1 MTKAPKPFSPMLA
14 TQVDNLEDIQYP
26 AYFSYKLDGIRAVI
40 KDGVALSRSLK
51 PIPNKHI
58 QEWAYFNRRV
68 LEGLD
73 GEFIVGDPRS
83 TTVFRDT
90 TSFVMSHDKVQAFD
104 FYVFDIDTKDTADVR
119 LQTILDLNLP
129 DTIAIVLEQFLI
141 GSAADAEAFRTKA
154 VAEGYEGAMAK
165 KIKGLYKYGRSSLK
179 EGLLLKLKLFKDQE
193 FKITGFECKYHNS
206 NEATTNELGRTAR
219 STKKEGMIPLDTLG
233 VLYLETP
240 EGKEFGVGSGFDDK
254 TRDELWAVRESLNGQ
269 LVKVKYFEVGNYET
283 PRFPI
288 FLGIRSIEDM
298 GE

>member
-1 MTKAPKPFSPMLA
+1 MTKQFKPMLA

-40 KDGVALSRSLK
+40 KNGVALSRSLK

-83 TTVFRDT
+83 KTVFRDT
-90 TSFVMSHDKVQAFD
+90 TSFVMSHDKVQDFD

-154 VAEGYEGAMAK
+154 VADGYEGAMAK

-219 STKKEGMIPLDTLG
+219 STKKEGMVPLDTLG

-254 TRDELWAVRESLNGQ
+254 TRAELWVIRETLPG
-269 LVKVKYFEVGNYET
+269 KYATIKFFEIGGYDV
-283 PRFPI
+283 PRFGV
-288 FLGIRSIEDM
+288 FKAIRDVIDIV
-298 GE
+298 